1 MFARIRYKGY
11 QAQVRRC
18 LDMNIQS
25 AKSRRTP
32 TSAFVVP
39 EDLIVEILSF
49 LPVKSLLQFR
59 CVSKSWKTLISDST
73 FVKLHLNR
81 SSTRN
86 PQFTLITDHIAYHDD
101 ANDDDDDASYIEFD
115 CCVIP
120 YSIRC
125 LIQNPSFSLSIDPYY
140 SLNGNKDNKDC
151 SRIVGTCDGLICLY
165 GYSFV
170 GKYQEYWFRLWNVAS
185 RQTSPKFGYFS
196 TVRCRGTY
204 TFKFGCDNS
213 SATYKVLAFREKL
226 NQPKS
231 SVRIL
236 SLSGD
241 DVVWRG
247 IESFPDSSLLRQ
259 WWMFYEWC
267 VL

>member
-1 MFARIRYKGY
+1 
-11 QAQVRRC
+11 
-18 LDMNIQS
+18 MNIQS

-86 PQFTLITDHIAYHDD
+86 PQLTLITDHIACHYD
-101 ANDDDDDASYIEFD
+101 ANDDNDDASYIEFD

-125 LIQNPSFSLSIDPYY
+125 LVQNPSFSLSIDPYY

-151 SRIVGTCDGLICLY
+151 SRIVGTCDGL
-165 GYSFV
+165 S
-170 GKYQEYWFRLWNVAS
+170 
-185 RQTSPKFGYFS
+185 
-196 TVRCRGTY
+196 
-204 TFKFGCDNS
+204 
-213 SATYKVLAFREKL
+213 
-226 NQPKS
+226 
-231 SVRIL
+231 RIL
-236 SLSGD
+236 VPFMERSLQTNFSKIWLFSHA
-241 DVVWRG
+241 VA
-247 IESFPDSSLLRQ
+247 PTHSSLVVTIHQALIRC
-259 WWMFYEWC
+259 WRSERN
-267 VL
+267 